1 MCDIKKICIIN
12 QKGGVGKTTT
22 AVSLA
27 SGLSR
32 NGFKVL
38 LVDMDPQ
45 GSVAHSLTSS
55 KENNLYHFLMGEC
68 SMIDCLTNLGTN
80 LDLIHSNEM
89 LTKAEVYLGTIK
101 EGHKVLS
108 KKLSNLGD
116 YDYVIVDCAPSLGL
130 LNQNAMLFCDEAIIP
145 VSTNYLA
152 LKGLKYIIE
161 AINEV
166 NKHFKHKLE
175 VTHIVPTMHDVRNKT
190 NKKML
195 ETLIEN
201 HGDKVANPIRV
212 NSKLAEAPGKGKSI
226 FAYDPK
232 SRGALDY
239 GLLVQR
245 VIGYEK
251 KHAKKEVIE
260 VQSTPIS
267 QRVQRL
273 MKDVELED

>member
-161 AINEV
+161 AITEV